1 MRRVMLAIALWLA
14 PFDVFAQVPGGT
26 FAQSSSAEATHI
38 FKATPGAL
46 YSIYATNLT
55 ATAGFL
61 VVVSSAT
68 VPADG
73 AVTPI
78 DCVVLPASGSASISY
93 MTNTT
98 PASYLTGV
106 VAILT
111 SATTCYT
118 KTTGVITG
126 FIRAN
131 VQ

>member
-1 MRRVMLAIALWLA
+1 MEAGAAAPQREDLTMRRVMLAIALWLA

-61 VVVSSAT
+61 VVVSAAP

-73 AVTPI
+73 LISARTMP
-78 DCVVLPASGSASISY
+78 PSTRSG
-93 MTNTT
+93 
-98 PASYLTGV
+98 
-106 VAILT
+106 
-111 SATTCYT
+111 
-118 KTTGVITG
+118 
-126 FIRAN
+126 
-131 VQ
+131 